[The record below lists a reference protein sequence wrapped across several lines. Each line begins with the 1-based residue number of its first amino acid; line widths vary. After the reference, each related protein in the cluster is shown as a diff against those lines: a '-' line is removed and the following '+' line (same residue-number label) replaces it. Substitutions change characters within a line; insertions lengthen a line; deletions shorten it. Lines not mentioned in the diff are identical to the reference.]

1 VRFSIPLTLLL
12 TLGLWLLAGCM
23 AKRDY
28 GYAAEE
34 PYYGEYED
42 YDEGYYGGDMAL
54 AEEAAP
60 SAMRRESRKS
70 SGSAS
75 RAAPPPPS
83 AVANMDGA
91 PPPEPQDPPTP
102 EQPKAERMVHYDG
115 WMRLRVTRVQDT
127 LDAIAKLAEDVG
139 GKVERMAGGS
149 ITVAVPVARFESSF
163 ATIGELGDLLD
174 KAITATDI
182 TDQFTS
188 TELRLRTAET
198 TRTRL
203 QELLARATE
212 ENEKLQ
218 LLREIA
224 RLTEQIDLLKSQVE
238 LLSTLASFS
247 RITVEALPRQAVGQG
262 AQRDEPWGLGWIQR
276 LSPFRQDVVAAGKL
290 LKLDTPEGFVA
301 LDLKK
306 RFVAESAD
314 GAVLRTGML
323 LNDPVGD
330 TEFWLEAMKQR
341 MEPEFTAITREDWG
355 GYAVLRM
362 VQGEED
368 PYVYVVAVRAEDKWL
383 SLVEVYY
390 PGLAQEERY
399 GALVREVV
407 EGSAGVA
414 SIPTHSEGR
423 EI

>member
-1 VRFSIPLTLLL
+1 VRFSISLSLLL
-12 TLGLWLLAGCM
+12 ALSLWLLAGCM
-23 AKRDY
+23 TKRDY
-28 GYAAEE
+28 AYAAEE
-34 PYYGEYED
+34 PYYGEYDD
-42 YDEGYYGGDMAL
+42 YDGGYYGDELAM

-60 SAMRRESRKS
+60 ARAMRRESKKS
-70 SGSAS
+70 GGSRS
-75 RAAPPPPS
+75 QPAPPPPS
-83 AVANMDGA
+83 PSMDGA
-91 PPPEPQDPPTP
+91 PSPEPEDNSAP

-127 LDAIAKLAEDVG
+127 LDVIAKLAEDVG

-163 ATIGELGDLLD
+163 AAMTELGDLLD
-174 KAITATDI
+174 KSITATDI

-203 QELLARATE
+203 QELLARATD

-224 RLTEQIDLLKSQVE
+224 RLTEQIDLLKSQVQ

-247 RITVEALPRQAVGQG
+247 RITIEALPRQAVGQG
-262 AQRDEPWGLGWIQR
+262 ATRDEPWGLGWIQR

-301 LDLKK
+301 LDIKK

-314 GAVLRTGML
+314 GAVLRTGKL

-330 TEFWLEAMKQR
+330 TEFWFEAMKQR
-341 MEPEFTAITREDWG
+341 MEAEFTSVSREDWG
-355 GYAVLRM
+355 EFAVLRM

-368 PYVYVVAVRAEDKWL
+368 PYVYFVAVSAEGKWL
-383 SLVEVYY
+383 NLVEVYY
-390 PGLAQEERY
+390 PGFAQEERY
-399 GALVREVV
+399 GALVRKAV
-407 EGSAGVA
+407 EGAPGIVQA
-414 SIPTHSEGR
+414 PTHEEGR
-423 EI
+423 EG